1 MPITVHQRRPAFE
14 AVQYQP
20 GTNCAEVAA
29 FTGSEVHPPGQCDPD
44 GRLEI
49 PPSGGTTTARPGDWI
64 LKSRGGEL
72 FICAAEVFDLMY
84 EPA

>member
-1 MPITVHQRRPAFE
+1 MPITVHQRRPTFE

-20 GTNCAEVAA
+20 GVNCAEVAE
-29 FTGSEVHPPGQCDPD
+29 FLGREVHPPGQCSPD
-44 GRLEI
+44 GELEI

-64 LKSRGGEL
+64 LKSRSGEL
-72 FICAAEVFDLMY
+72 FICAAEVFDLLY